1 MSLSGVL
8 LYCFKYS
15 KQSFPNEHINPT
27 SSSKKT
33 QVSGLD
39 IPRALAR
46 GHIKVRLKYSPLDG
60 RFTLFYHLTFSMS
73 LRIPNWRAISFRKD
87 QGDMIRDPDLDIL
100 YIANTE
106 RIMDLIR

>member
-1 MSLSGVL
+1 MPLSGVL

-15 KQSFPNEHINPT
+15 KQSFPNEYINLT
-27 SSSKKT
+27 SSSKKI

-39 IPRALAR
+39 ILRTLAR
-46 GHIKVRLKYSPLDG
+46 RHIKVRLKYSPLDG
-60 RFTLFYHLTFSMS
+60 RFTLFYNLKFRVS
-73 LRIPNWRAISFRKD
+73 LRILDWRAISFRKD

-106 RIMDLIR
+106 RIMDLNR

>member
-15 KQSFPNEHINPT
+15 KQSFFLNEYMNPP
-27 SSSKKT
+27 SSLKKT

-39 IPRALAR
+39 IPGTLAL

-60 RFTLFYHLTFSMS
+60 RRTLFYDLTFRM
-73 LRIPNWRAISFRKD
+73 LIRIPDWTAIKFSNGALRHD
-87 QGDMIRDPDLDIL
+87 
-100 YIANTE
+100 
-106 RIMDLIR
+106 